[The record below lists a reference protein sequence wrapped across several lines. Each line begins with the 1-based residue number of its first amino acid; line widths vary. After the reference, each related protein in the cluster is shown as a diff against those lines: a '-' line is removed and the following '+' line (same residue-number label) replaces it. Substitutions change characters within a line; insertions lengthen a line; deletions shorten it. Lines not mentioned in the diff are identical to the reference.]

1 MEKLVRC
8 KSCGYIVAESK
19 LKDRCPACGV
29 PREMFEPYTDP
40 MAESRRRI
48 LNFHL
53 HPIAVHFP
61 TSFVVAILV
70 FTVAAFFFSGQVEEL
85 LICAIKVI
93 ALFLPVVVLIALLA
107 GIVDGKIRFRRLT
120 RSHILRTKI
129 VYGSLFFALSLGLA
143 LLVWL
148 AGLGSMVLIA
158 MAAILAAAGVA
169 CTVVLSLLGMQI
181 LNSAFPG

>member
-8 KSCGYIVAESK
+8 KSCGFIIAESK

-40 MAESRRRI
+40 MSESRRRA
-48 LNFHL
+48 LSFHL

-61 TSFVVAILV
+61 TSFAVAVLV
-70 FTVAAFFFSGQVEEL
+70 FTIGIFFFSGPVREL
-85 LICAIKVI
+85 LICATKII
-93 ALFLPVVVLIALLA
+93 ALFLPLLA
-107 GIVDGKIRFRRLT
+107 LVAIAAGLLDGRVRFRRFD
-120 RSHILRTKI
+120 RSHILKSKI
-129 VYGSLFFALSLGLA
+129 LYGSIFFVLTVGLA

-148 AGLGSMVLIA
+148 AGLGSVLLISI
-158 MAAILAAAGVA
+158 AAILAAAGVG
-169 CTVVLSLLGMQI
+169 CTIVLALLGMQI

>member
-8 KSCGYIVAESK
+8 KSCGFIIVESK

-40 MAESRRRI
+40 MAEPRRRI
-48 LNFHL
+48 LRLDL

-61 TSFVVAILV
+61 TSFAVAVLV
-70 FTVAAFFFSGQVEEL
+70 FTIATLFFSGPVKEL
-85 LICAIKVI
+85 LISTIKII
-93 ALFLPVVVLIALLA
+93 ALFLPLVVLIAFLA
-107 GIVDGKIRFRRLT
+107 GLLDGKTRFRRLD
-120 RSHILRTKI
+120 RSHILKTKI
-129 VYGSLFFALSLGLA
+129 VYGSLFFVFSVGLA

-148 AGLGSMVLIA
+148 AGLGSVLLISI
-158 MAAILAAAGVA
+158 AAILAVAGVG
-169 CTVVLSLLGMQI
+169 CTIVLALLGMQI